1 MRDLRGRGEVTA
13 RGWRLMSRDAP
24 KAKQPFALSMN
35 FLEASR
41 ALVSSVAR
49 TIFMLLL
56 TLVITQNSAALA
68 APTVGRRVLS
78 SGWQQ
83 PAVGVHTAD
92 SLSDDLSAAVRIH
105 RGGRHLD
112 VWLIT
117 PLSMHWDAIKA
128 ATDVPQI
135 AAHQSSLSN
144 SWRHDTLA
152 SEPAR
157 FERLPAKR
165 IRPRIRPRVLPAST
179 IAKAFMR
186 R

>member
-1 MRDLRGRGEVTA
+1 
-13 RGWRLMSRDAP
+13 
-24 KAKQPFALSMN
+24 MN